1 MAGRPAPAGGRSGGR
16 RRRRR
21 PVLELL
27 YEVRTE
33 GESPARQAAAVAAGV
48 FIGFTPFYGLHLAI
62 CILVARLFRLNQ
74 IRTYVAAH
82 VSLPFL
88 WPLLLIAELD
98 AGRLLRGAPPLALS
112 LAEVRRLRPW
122 QFGVDLLAGSALVGA
137 LLAAL
142 LGTLAY
148 RRACSRRRHPDVEAL
163 IDETSRRYIQAG
175 IFAWEFVR
183 GKLRHDPLYFTLLAR
198 GGLPEDGLLLDLGC
212 GRGILMSL
220 LATARAQAAR
230 GIFPQGWTAP
240 GPGLRLHGIDLREK
254 AARAA
259 REALGDEATIAT
271 ADLRAFRHG
280 ELPESA
286 AIFLLDVLHYL
297 APEEQER
304 LLDRAAAALAPGGVL
319 VVREADAAAGSAFA
333 RTRAAERLAAILRG
347 DLRQRLAFRSAAQWT
362 ASLEARDLAVR
373 AVPMS
378 RGTPF
383 ANVLLEARAPAT
395 AAPAPRG

>member
-1 MAGRPAPAGGRSGGR
+1 MAERP
-16 RRRRR
+16 RRR

-27 YEVRTE
+27 YELRTE

-48 FIGFTPFYGLHLAI
+48 FIGCTPFYGLHLAL

-74 IRTYVAAH
+74 IRTYMAAH

-88 WPLLLIAELD
+88 WPLLLLAELD

-122 QFGVDLLAGSALVGA
+122 QFGLDLLVGSALVGA
-137 LLAAL
+137 LLAAVL
-142 LGTLAY
+142 ATLAY

-163 IDETSRRYIQAG
+163 IDETSRRYIPAG
-175 IFAWEFVR
+175 VFAWEFVR
-183 GKLRHDPLYFTLLAR
+183 GKLRHDPLYFALLSR
-198 GGLPEDGLLLDLGC
+198 VGLPEEGLLLDLGC
-212 GRGILMSL
+212 GRGILMAL

-230 GIFPQGWTAP
+230 GIFPAGWTAP
-240 GPGLRLHGIDLREK
+240 SPDLRFHGIDAGEK
-254 AARAA
+254 ATRAA
-259 REALGDEATIAT
+259 RQALGDEATIST
-271 ADLRAFRHG
+271 ADLRGLQPG
-280 ELPESA
+280 ELPAAA

-297 APEEQER
+297 EPAEQEA

-319 VVREADAAAGSAFA
+319 VVREADAAAGRAFA
-333 RTRAAERLAAILRG
+333 RTRAAERLAALLRG
-347 DLRQRLAFRSAAQWT
+347 HLRQRHAFRSAEEWT
-362 ASLEARDLAVR
+362 ARLAARGLAVA

-383 ANVLLEARAPAT
+383 ANVLLEARAPAG
-395 AAPAPRG
+395 RLVGG